1 MSSTDY
7 GFDGLDE
14 YAELFE
20 RAAREWPQEFQRLV
34 LDIAHELQGRLS
46 SDLTPKDTGHLRGS
60 WTVGDIVRK
69 GGEYVVE
76 VYTDLEYADP
86 VNYGHRTR
94 GGGYVPGA
102 HMMEISLAQVEE
114 RLPPTC
120 ARGCRTLWRRMIYKE
135 QYEQR
140 IHAYQGCPRPGNQE
154 GAA

>member
-14 YAELFE
+14 YAEIFE
-20 RAAREWPQEFQRLV
+20 RAAREWPTEFERLV

-102 HMMEISLAQVEE
+102 HMMEISIAQVEE
-114 RLPPTC
+114 RMPSYLR
-120 ARGCRTLWRRMIYKE
+120 A
-135 QYEQR
+135 
-140 IHAYQGCPRPGNQE
+140 
-154 GAA
+154 

>member
-1 MSSTDY
+1 M
-7 GFDGLDE
+7 
-14 YAELFE
+14 
-20 RAAREWPQEFQRLV
+20 

-140 IHAYQGCPRPGNQE
+140 IQPN
-154 GAA
+154 